1 MKKVIFK
8 IVIILL
14 LAITGY
20 YTYLYIKEKTTVY
33 DHKVVICIPVY
44 GQSLA
49 LGEEAVRITDFD
61 SLRIKYDGRIVTE
74 CLDYGFG
81 YIDDSVKKQRL
92 KKFLHYRR
100 RSFELSSYAM
110 SESLASQLGADT
122 IICIFPGGRGMS
134 GIDSINKPNPVY
146 NKFLYEVK
154 YAYEKSRKRGW
165 KFYVPAICWMQGES
179 DIIDYTNTNYKRAL
193 KQFCTDVN
201 KDIKAITKQKE
212 DIRMICYQSNVLTR
226 AEQFNANKYNCIET
240 KTAQAIVD
248 LIREDTLF
256 WASGPTYPYTFVNEK
271 LHIDAIGQQ
280 HMGHLDAIAVMNLL
294 KGKGKTNGVTPHSIS
309 AVGNDILI
317 HMNVPSPP
325 LVFDTISIMPID
337 HYGFSVIAEN
347 NENII
352 SRIQIEGNIVRL
364 TCTRSPI
371 NCKVRYA
378 VNGERMKS
386 GHLHGP
392 RGNLRDSQG
401 NCVSFNVIGK
411 LFPLHNWC
419 YQFDIKCPN

>member
-1 MKKVIFK
+1 MKKALFK
-8 IVIILL
+8 IAIIML
-14 LAITGY
+14 LAIIGY

-49 LGEEAVRITDFD
+49 LGEEAIRITDFD

-81 YIDDSVKKQRL
+81 FIDDSVKKQRI

-100 RSFELSSYAM
+100 RSFELSVYKMA
-110 SESLASQLGADT
+110 EVLATEFGKDT
-122 IICIFPGGRGMS
+122 VICIFPGGKGMS
-134 GIDSINKPNPVY
+134 NIDSINKPNPVY

-154 YAYEKSRKRGW
+154 YAYEKSQKRGW
-165 KFYVPAICWMQGES
+165 DFYVPAICWMQGES
-179 DIIDYTNTNYKRAL
+179 DIIDYTNNNYLRAL

-226 AEQFNANKYNCIET
+226 AEQFNRNNYNCVET

-248 LIREDTLF
+248 LIKEDTLF

-280 HMGHLDAIAVMNLL
+280 HIGYLDAIAVMNLL
-294 KGKGKTNGVTPHSIS
+294 KGKGKTYGLTPRSIS

-317 HMNVPSPP
+317 HMNVPCPP
-325 LVFDTISIMPID
+325 LVFDTISVMPIE

-352 SRIQIEGNIVRL
+352 SGIQIEGDIVRL

-401 NCVSFNVIGK
+401 KVVSFNVIGK
-411 LFPLHNWC
+411 KFPLHNWC
-419 YQFDIKCPN
+419 YQFDIQCPN

>member
-154 YAYEKSRKRGW
+154 YAYEKSRKRG
-165 KFYVPAICWMQGES
+165 
-179 DIIDYTNTNYKRAL
+179 
-193 KQFCTDVN
+193 
-201 KDIKAITKQKE
+201 
-212 DIRMICYQSNVLTR
+212 
-226 AEQFNANKYNCIET
+226 
-240 KTAQAIVD
+240 
-248 LIREDTLF
+248 
-256 WASGPTYPYTFVNEK
+256 
-271 LHIDAIGQQ
+271 
-280 HMGHLDAIAVMNLL
+280 
-294 KGKGKTNGVTPHSIS
+294 
-309 AVGNDILI
+309 
-317 HMNVPSPP
+317 
-325 LVFDTISIMPID
+325 
-337 HYGFSVIAEN
+337 
-347 NENII
+347 
-352 SRIQIEGNIVRL
+352 
-364 TCTRSPI
+364 
-371 NCKVRYA
+371 
-378 VNGERMKS
+378 
-386 GHLHGP
+386 
-392 RGNLRDSQG
+392 
-401 NCVSFNVIGK
+401 
-411 LFPLHNWC
+411 
-419 YQFDIKCPN
+419 